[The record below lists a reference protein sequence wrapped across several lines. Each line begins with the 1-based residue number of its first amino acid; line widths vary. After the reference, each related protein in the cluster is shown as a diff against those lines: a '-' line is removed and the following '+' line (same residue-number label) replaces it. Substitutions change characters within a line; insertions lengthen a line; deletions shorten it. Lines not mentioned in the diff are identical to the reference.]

1 MAVVFI
7 VVMAWFI
14 TQENQKPELIETKT
28 AINYIGDLDRFIMEV
43 KALQSDE
50 YGYKRLITTLNR
62 MDTYKNMSLYKARNI
77 SSILDKL
84 LNRERIELYIFNNK
98 QPIMA
103 VVIVISIDQK
113 VDIESATLMIA

>member
-77 SSILDKL
+77 SSIFDKL